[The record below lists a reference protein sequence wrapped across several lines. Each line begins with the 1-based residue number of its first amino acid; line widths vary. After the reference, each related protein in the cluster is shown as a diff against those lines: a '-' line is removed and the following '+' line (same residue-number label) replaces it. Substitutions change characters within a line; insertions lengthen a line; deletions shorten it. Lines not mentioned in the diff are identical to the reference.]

1 LGEAFVAS
9 RSGDRPAV
17 CVTRNDVQ
25 PSICWIVA
33 LDLMEW
39 PIPNGPWKR
48 DAAWDANPKVEKGVE
63 DLRAGGGHSYLS
75 P

>member
-9 RSGDRPAV
+9 RSEDRPAV

-33 LDLMEW
+33 LELMES
-39 PIPNGPWKR
+39 IPNGPWKR
-48 DAAWDANPKVEKGVE
+48 DAAWDANPKVEKERGE
-63 DLRAGGGHSYLS
+63 S

>member
-1 LGEAFVAS
+1 MGEAFVAS

-17 CVTRNDVQ
+17 CMTRNDVQ

-48 DAAWDANPKVEKGVE
+48 DAAWDANPKVEKERGWKTLGLE
-63 DLRAGGGHSYLS
+63 GDIAI
-75 P
+75 